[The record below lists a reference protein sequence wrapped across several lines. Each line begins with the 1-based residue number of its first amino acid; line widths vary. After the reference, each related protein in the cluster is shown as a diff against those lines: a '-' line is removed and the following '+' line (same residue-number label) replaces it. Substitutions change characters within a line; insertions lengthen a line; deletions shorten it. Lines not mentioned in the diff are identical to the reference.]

1 MLTDSA
7 PQLKLSLYMLT
18 GVVITT
24 AALGLCW
31 LTGSDPCGG
40 FCSARDS
47 PVNKAHLT

>member
-18 GVVITT
+18 GGVITS

-40 FCSARDS
+40 VFLPHDS
-47 PVNKAHLT
+47 FVNRAHLT